1 MFLQA
6 WFLPNTPQIRGG
18 MGRKKSTALFE
29 ENLSLIC
36 CSCRGAFGQL
46 NRAGFG
52 SFPNE
57 ATTCYTWIG
66 HLGGTLGHR
75 GIWLSFPLW
84 SARGKQVGGKKSTF
98 YLSHVLS
105 SAASQYQKVQQ
116 HPVRA
121 GEACR
126 MWWNLGF
133 GNESCVIDL
142 LCFEMSLTYFCFS
155 AAIA

>member
-36 CSCRGAFGQL
+36 CSCRGPFGQL

-75 GIWLSFPLW
+75 GSWLSFPLW
-84 SARGKQVGGKKSTF
+84 SAWGKQGGQEMYILF
-98 YLSHVLS
+98 IWCLVL
-105 SAASQYQKVQQ
+105 QHQKFSQ

-121 GEACR
+121 GEAHM
-126 MWWNLGF
+126 MWWSPGF
-133 GNESCVIDL
+133 GNNCAVDL
-142 LCFEMSLTYFCFS
+142 LSFEVSLTYFCFS